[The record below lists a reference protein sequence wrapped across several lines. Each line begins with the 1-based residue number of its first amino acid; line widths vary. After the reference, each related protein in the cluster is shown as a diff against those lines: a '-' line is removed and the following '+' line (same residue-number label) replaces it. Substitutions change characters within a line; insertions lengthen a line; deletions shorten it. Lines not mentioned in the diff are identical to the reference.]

1 MTSHSPSAAASP
13 IDYVLRGRRAIG
25 PDPGRPWRVWDLDA
39 ELRYVPVVD
48 ALPASDLPICEV
60 GSGPRGVAVWTG
72 RSVIGVD
79 PGADEEHGDVAPP
92 SNMRRVAGDGAAIPL
107 ADGTAGA
114 TIAVDTFEHIPRAA
128 RGTVIAEMARVT
140 APGGR
145 VVAMGPTGAPAAG
158 GDRRV
163 LNRWRQREDGANI
176 VRWISEHEELGLPTV
191 DELTGHM
198 AASGL
203 VDVRAQGVFNL
214 RLWYTMHRALLG
226 DFPQPPGDHRL
237 HHLAWLP
244 FATVARHLRRGPYY
258 RYLVTGDVRRT

>member
-1 MTSHSPSAAASP
+1 
-13 IDYVLRGRRAIG
+13 
-25 PDPGRPWRVWDLDA
+25 
-39 ELRYVPVVD
+39 
-48 ALPASDLPICEV
+48 
-60 GSGPRGVAVWTG
+60 
-72 RSVIGVD
+72 
-79 PGADEEHGDVAPP
+79 
-92 SNMRRVAGDGAAIPL
+92 MRRVAGDGAAIPL
-107 ADGTAGA
+107 ADGAAGA
-114 TIAVDTFEHIPRAA
+114 TIAVDTFEHIPREA

-145 VVAMGPTGAPAAG
+145 VIAMGPTGAPAAG

-163 LNRWRQREDGANI
+163 LDRWRQREDGANI
-176 VRWISEHEELGLPTV
+176 VRWIGEHEELGLPTV

-198 AASGL
+198 AANGL

-258 RYLVTGDVRRT
+258 RYLVTGDVPRT